1 MSAGRSDRPR
11 ALVLDAPRD
20 NVAVALTALSVGEV
34 VRLTSWEL
42 AVQVPIPFGHKL
54 ATRSIRAG
62 DPVIKYGETIGIAAA
77 DIAAGEHVHVHNVTS
92 SRLPGPSLRT

>member
-1 MSAGRSDRPR
+1 MSAGRSDRDRPR

-20 NVAVALTALSVGEV
+20 NVAVALAALSAGEV

-54 ATRSIRAG
+54 GHPLDQGR
-62 DPVIKYGETIGIAAA
+62 
-77 DIAAGEHVHVHNVTS
+77 
-92 SRLPGPSLRT
+92 